1 MQTSNYTIYPCGTNA
16 ITLSVGDSI
25 DDAIYD
31 KIMQLYHYLQQLSLK
46 SVKDIIPAY
55 NSVTIVYDAFVV
67 RKINKTTNGFS
78 IFQQVLE
85 EALLHAPTNNFSGGR
100 KITVPV
106 CYDVSLGIDLPRLSA
121 ERKIPIEQFIAFH
134 TNKTYK
140 VYMLGFLPGF
150 AYMGKV
156 VPEIAAPRLAQPR
169 TTVAAGSVGIA
180 GEQTGIYPFASPG
193 GWNIIGQTP
202 LNLFDAHNASPTL
215 FLPGDEVQFE
225 AISLATFH
233 RLQQEKPNT
242 FNTATPAK
250 GLQVLKAGIADTIRA
265 VGRFGHQHLGI
276 PPNSCMDMIAAT
288 TTNFLVGNDAEAAVI
303 EMHFPASMFIVEQD
317 CLLALSGADFMA
329 YVDDK
334 PITNNTVFTAK
345 RSSVIQFK
353 APKQGRVCY
362 LAVRGGF
369 NVPKW
374 LNSYT
379 TNPPA
384 KAGGWN
390 GSFLQAGATLGF
402 NNTSFINLK
411 PKNNWKANLAPCYTA
426 DDLIRIIK
434 GPAFDFLTEDAV
446 AMLLSSTFSISIN
459 SNTMGFRLVGEALQL
474 TQPQEMIS
482 SAVVMGTVQLLPDGS
497 LLILMSDHQTTG
509 GYPVVAYVAAVDLP
523 KLAQSSIGKH
533 ISFQCI
539 STEAAEDLYC
549 KQQRYLQQLK
559 LSCILR
565 LEV

>member
-1 MQTSNYTIYPCGTNA
+1 MQTAHHTIYPCGTNA

-25 DDAIYD
+25 DDAIHD
-31 KIMQLYHYLQQLSLK
+31 KIIQLYHYLQQLSLK
-46 SVKDIIPAY
+46 GVKDIIPAY

-67 RKINKTTNGFS
+67 RKINKTAHAFAV
-78 IFQQVLE
+78 FQQVLE
-85 EALLHAPTNNFSGGR
+85 EAWLHAPTNNSSAGR

-106 CYDVSLGIDLPRLSA
+106 CYDVSLGIDLPRLAA
-121 ERKIPIEQFIAFH
+121 ERKIPMEQFIALH

-180 GEQTGIYPFASPG
+180 GEQTGIYPFTSPG

-202 LNLFDAHNASPTL
+202 LHLFDAHNASPTI

-233 RLQQEKPNT
+233 RLQQEKANT
-242 FNTATPAK
+242 TNTTTTA
-250 GLQVLKAGIADTIRA
+250 GLKVIKAGIADTIRA

-276 PPNSCMDMIAAT
+276 PPNGCLDMVAAAT
-288 TTNFLVGNDAEAAVI
+288 ANFLVGNDAEAAVI
-303 EMHFPASMFIVEQD
+303 EMHFPASVFVVEQD

-329 YVDDK
+329 YVDNE

-379 TNPPA
+379 TNLPT
-384 KAGGWN
+384 KAGGWD
-390 GSFLQAGATLGF
+390 GSYLQAGATLGF
-402 NNTSFINLK
+402 NNTSFINLM
-411 PKNNWKANLAPCYTA
+411 PKNNWKANLATCYTA

-434 GPAFDFLTEDAV
+434 GPDFD
-446 AMLLSSTFSISIN
+446 LLEEPSKALLQSSIFSISPN
-459 SNTMGFRLVGEALQL
+459 SNNMGFRLVGEVLQL
-474 TQPQEMIS
+474 TQTQEMIS
-482 SAVVMGTVQLLPDGS
+482 SAVVMGTVQLLPNGS
-497 LLILMSDHQTTG
+497 LLVLMSDHQTTG
-509 GYPVVAYVAAVDLP
+509 GYPVIAYVTAVDLP

-549 KQQRYLQQLK
+549 KQQQYLQQLK

-565 LEV
+565 LEA

>member
-1 MQTSNYTIYPCGTNA
+1 MQHHHYTIYACGTNA
-16 ITLSVGDSI
+16 ITLSIGESI
-25 DDAIYD
+25 DLSVNASIMALAAALRQQAIVG
-31 KIMQLYHYLQQLSLK
+31 
-46 SVKDIIPAY
+46 VKDIIPAY
-55 NSVTIVYDAFVV
+55 NSLTVVYDAFVI
-67 RKINKTTNGFS
+67 RKAVPKSTAFEWMQKLIENTFTGIETNQATTS
-78 IFQQVLE
+78 RL
-85 EALLHAPTNNFSGGR
+85 
-100 KITVPV
+100 ITIPV
-106 CYDVSLGIDLPRLSA
+106 CYDTSLAPDLATIAAAKKLTVEEIIRL
-121 ERKIPIEQFIAFH
+121 H
-134 TNKTYK
+134 TSTIYH

-150 AYMGKV
+150 AYMGSV
-156 VPEIAAPRLAQPR
+156 AATIQMPRLAQPR

-288 TTNFLVGNDAEAAVI
+288 TANFLVGNDAEAAVI

-334 PITNNTVFTAK
+334 PITNSTVFTAK